1 MIAIGVNAIS
11 LDGEEV
17 EILLAYDG
25 RLYEVKRHVDEL
37 ELLDFG
43 KRNGAGFDIIRTPE
57 KLLQLI
63 KCGAEIAP

>member
-1 MIAIGVNAIS
+1 MIAIEVNSIS
-11 LDGEEV
+11 LDGVEV
-17 EILLAYDG
+17 EIVLAYDG

-43 KRNGAGFDIIRTPE
+43 KRNGTGFDIIRTPE

-63 KCGAEIAP
+63 KCGGERIL

>member
-1 MIAIGVNAIS
+1 MIVIEVNSIS
-11 LDGEEV
+11 LDGTEV
-17 EILLAYDG
+17 KILLTHDG

-43 KRNGAGFDIIRTPE
+43 RRNGMGFDIIRTPE

-63 KCGAEIAP
+63 KCGVEIAP

>member
-1 MIAIGVNAIS
+1 MIAIEVDSVS
-11 LDGEEV
+11 LHGMEV
-17 EILLAYDG
+17 KILLTYDG

-43 KRNGAGFDIIRTPE
+43 IRNGTGFDIIRTPE

-63 KCGAEIAP
+63 KCGAEIAR